1 MSDPSPWL
9 KQIPAWVWCS
19 FIPTLGGL
27 SLVYAGRKSHTSEWI
42 YLGLGICAAAIAL
55 GSYPVAGA
63 IWIFQ
68 IAVAFSLKDKFLTK
82 TLPAQS
88 SYASFSDPK
97 AARLLAEKHGKL
109 DINTCSKD
117 EMIRRLGL
125 PIVYAND
132 IDAIRTEGYMF
143 TYLEELSEIAG
154 LPESYLHKLQP
165 LITFSYDI
173 RKEDYF
179 SWRRMNTCS
188 VPELMAFG
196 VTEEIAGAI
205 VTERLN
211 HGDYK
216 SVVEVKKRTGL
227 PFRAYQSLM

>member
-1 MSDPSPWL
+1 MSDPALWL
-9 KQIPAWVWCS
+9 KRTPVWVWCA
-19 FIPTLGGL
+19 FIPTFGGL
-27 SLVYAGRKSHTSEWI
+27 SIAYAGRQSRTPEWF
-42 YLGLGICAAAIAL
+42 YLGLGVCAAAIAL
-55 GSYPVAGA
+55 SQYPIAA
-63 IWIFQ
+63 FIWVFQ
-68 IAVAFSLKDKFLTK
+68 IIAAFSLKEKYLLK
-82 TLPAQS
+82 TLPTS
-88 SYASFSDPK
+88 SYSTLTDHRTAQ
-97 AARLLAEKHGKL
+97 LLADAHGQL
-109 DINTCSKD
+109 DLNTCSKD

-205 VTERLN
+205 VTERLT

-216 SVVEVKKRTGL
+216 SVIEVKKRTGL